1 MALRCSRCVLVPLV
15 VILAGLLSAPQ
26 TRTATLVLR
35 GLTGVQGVAASPQ
48 GLLFVSLARGRGE
61 VARVVGRDG
70 LVKLAEIDGEPA
82 ALAFDAEWTLYVV
95 DRANKAVRRI
105 TPWGDVKRVA
115 DGLNAPEG
123 VTTGRNGSVFVSNPA
138 AGRVTRFYA
147 DGSSTALATDLPGAG
162 AIAASA
168 EDDTVYV
175 SDREGT
181 IWRIERKDKKRS
193 RFASLEEGRA
203 AALALDG
210 AGNLY
215 AAVEGPGRIAVF
227 DPTGKETE
235 SISLPGPKPTGLAFG
250 GLDLK
255 TLFVTEATTGALYKL
270 ATQVRSQRLPLE
282 TDQPVRILEP
292 PDGAILNRHD
302 GETTTGGLR
311 ITVRGLSKH
320 RGPVLVNC
328 AEVPVDSGRF
338 ETTVVLG
345 AQENEI
351 VAEAAGGGKDK
362 VIVLWDRHSYAR
374 YRFSTDDNIWFLRD
388 IARHAERYK
397 SIFENEYLAMWR
409 DLHRKYGV
417 KIHFNIYYE
426 TEGFNLSQMPD
437 KFRDEWKQNADWIR
451 LTFHAKANDP
461 DRPYIHASAE
471 KIRQDYLL
479 VTGEIARFAGREVL
493 SPFTTVHWGETTL
506 AGARALREEGVVG
519 LTGYFDSDGEFPRVS
534 YYLPLAQWLHASK
547 RDYWKDTAAD
557 LLFVRHDIVINTVPL
572 EQIVPHLERLVK
584 DPHQSEVMELMIHEQ
599 YFYPDYRAY
608 EPDYRERCER
618 AIGWVTRRGYKP
630 VFYEEG
636 FLGATPF

>member
-1 MALRCSRCVLVPLV
+1 M
-15 VILAGLLSAPQ
+15 LAGLLLAGE

-35 GLTGVQGVAASPQ
+35 GLTGVQGVAVSPQ
-48 GLLFVSLARGRGE
+48 GLLFVSLARGGGE

-82 ALAFDAEWTLYVV
+82 GLAFDAEGMLYVA

-123 VTTGRNGSVFVSNPA
+123 VTTGRNRSVFVSYPA
-138 AGRVTRFYA
+138 AGRVTWFHA
-147 DGSSTALATDLPGAG
+147 DGSSTALATDLPGAS

-168 EDDTVYV
+168 ENDTVYV

-193 RFASLEEGRA
+193 RFASLEEGRV
-203 AALALDG
+203 AALALDE
-210 AGNLY
+210 AGSLY

-235 SISLPGPKPTGLAFG
+235 SIPLPGPKPTGLAFG

-255 TLFVTEATTGALYKL
+255 TLFVTEATTGALYRL
-270 ATQVRSQRLPLE
+270 AAPYRSQRLPWE

-302 GETTTGGLR
+302 GEATTGGLR

-320 RGPVLVNC
+320 GGTVLVNGVE
-328 AEVPVDSGRF
+328 APVEGGRF

-362 VIVLWDRHSYAR
+362 VIVLWDRHSYPR

-409 DLHRKYGV
+409 DLHRKYGAR
-417 KIHFNIYYE
+417 IHFNIYYE
-426 TEGFNLSQMPD
+426 TDGFNLSQMPD
-437 KFRDEWKQNADWIR
+437 KFHDEWKQNADWIR

-471 KIRQDYLL
+471 KIRQDFLL
-479 VTGEIARFAGREVL
+479 VTGEIIRFAGREVL

-519 LTGYFDSDGEFPRVS
+519 LAGYFDSDGEFPRVS
-534 YYLPLAQWLHASK
+534 YYLPLAQWQYASK
-547 RDYWKDTAAD
+547 MDYWKDTAAD

-572 EQIVPHLERLVK
+572 EQIVPHLERLAS

-608 EPDYRERCER
+608 EPDYRQRCER
-618 AIGWVTRRGYKP
+618 AIEWVTRRGYKP

-636 FLGATPF
+636 FLGAAPR